1 MSHLSHAE
9 RIEQEKELMR
19 QNELKRQEILGA
31 RTFSR
36 PHTPSIDHL
45 ENRGFHEQTPA
56 SAARRAEMQEPARH
70 PVQIPQVREMM
81 SATLSQHQRAK
92 DPITEQAEFLHL
104 LEKKYH
110 AIRGNDKSFEA
121 AINRYHDDMERQ
133 RAERSA
139 SIARIVQQQQEQFRL
154 KQQEDALLSQ
164 QNFQRQRIHQ
174 NKQEEESKPGWWRG
188 MFDKAGEYARYAQG
202 HPYSQP
208 SPEQPHARG
217 GPARS
222 GPARDELQ
230 PGKRG
235 KMPKSK
241 ALVVMGF
248 KADAN
253 PEYNELKKAFNK
265 QALLLHPDKNIGKST
280 AVIKKAAVKFKRMRK
295 AFNSLI
301 DKGTSDT
308 DTDIDAEGGG
318 IIKRRHK
325 RHKTSKKTRR
335 NSRRK
340 TRRKTHRKSNKR
352 R

>member
-1 MSHLSHAE
+1 MSLLTHKQ

-81 SATLSQHQRAK
+81 SATLLMHQRAK

-154 KQQEDALLSQ
+154 KQQEDALLFQ

-174 NKQEEESKPGWWRG
+174 NKQEEESKQGWWRG
-188 MFDKAGEYARYAQG
+188 MFDKAGEDT
-202 HPYSQP
+202 
-208 SPEQPHARG
+208 PEQPHARG

-222 GPARDELQ
+222 GPARSGPARDEPQ
-230 PGKRG
+230 PGQRR
-235 KMPKSK
+235 KMSRAKALEIMGFDPKSTP
-241 ALVVMGF
+241 LY
-248 KADAN
+248 DA
-253 PEYNELKKAFNK
+253 LKKAFNK
-265 QALLLHPDKNIGKST
+265 QALLLHPDKNLAKPEE
-280 AVIKKAAVKFKRMRK
+280 AAIKFKRMRK